1 MLHDAYR
8 LQGSIKKKTTDAI
21 TEPGASRSEEANVIQ
36 VTRSAVRCSLTWKSR
51 TFCQK
56 LMFLACRS
64 DRLLD
69 QRNGLFLCIVTHS
82 YYKAYNNSFQQGF
95 HILFQQNNSRNWN
108 VDVHCE
114 LNSLLEI
121 PVCAQDLLTLQLY
134 YFFGGVDQALFSQ
147 SCSFRPDNG
156 LNIFCCELTS
166 TVQTL
171 GALITMESF
180 NDDVYSMRARTRC
193 VKSSKNSL
201 YAPFSFPL

>member
-1 MLHDAYR
+1 MGYSYALSHTR
-8 LQGSIKKKTTDAI
+8 IIKHTTI
-21 TEPGASRSEEANVIQ
+21 
-36 VTRSAVRCSLTWKSR
+36 
-51 TFCQK
+51 
-56 LMFLACRS
+56 
-64 DRLLD
+64 
-69 QRNGLFLCIVTHS
+69 
-82 YYKAYNNSFQQGF
+82 SFQRGF

-134 YFFGGVDQALFSQ
+134 YFFGGVDLALFSQ

-180 NDDVYSMRARTRC
+180 NDDVYSMRARTQC
-193 VKSSKNSL
+193 VPLKIPCMHLFPFLSNSNT
-201 YAPFSFPL
+201 FI